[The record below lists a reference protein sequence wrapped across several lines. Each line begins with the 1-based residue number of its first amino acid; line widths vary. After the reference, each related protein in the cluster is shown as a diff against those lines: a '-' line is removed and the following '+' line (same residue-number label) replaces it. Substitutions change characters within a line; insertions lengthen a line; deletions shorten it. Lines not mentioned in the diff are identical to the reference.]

1 MSQSAVQRLCL
12 LLRLLPH
19 SPGHVGMTVS
29 TLHRGLRG
37 KGFDVC
43 RRTVQRDLEFLAR
56 AFPVARTEGDDSGDL
71 WKLSRK
77 VGMEMFLR
85 PIAEPELPLDLP
97 DEPSKRVVRE
107 DRIEEIPEWDSDIV
121 LHDLEGLKW

>member
-1 MSQSAVQRLCL
+1 MSHSAVQRLCL

-19 SPGHVGMTVS
+19 SRGHLGMTVRN
-29 TLHRGLRG
+29 LHRHLRA

-56 AFPVARTEGDDSGDL
+56 AFPVARSDGDDSGDL
-71 WKLSRK
+71 WKLNRK
-77 VGMEMFLR
+77 VGMEIFLR